1 MKDVKITQVGKE
13 KADVII
19 DFIKYL
25 LFFMNIFFYVATLSS
40 FINVPLIPLTTC
52 PN

>member
-1 MKDVKITQVGKE
+1 MKDVKITQFGKE

-25 LFFMNIFFYVATLSS
+25 LFFYEYIFLRCNPVKFH
-40 FINVPLIPLTTC
+40 
-52 PN
+52 

>member
-1 MKDVKITQVGKE
+1 MKDVKITQFGKE

-25 LFFMNIFFYVATLSS
+25 LFFNEYLFLRYNPVKFH
-40 FINVPLIPLTTC
+40 
-52 PN
+52 